1 MVTIRRAT
9 EADAA
14 ALAALAEHT
23 FRDTF
28 AGENSREDMQIHCA
42 KSYSAELQ
50 LREVLDPQRVTL
62 LAEVDGSLAGF
73 AQLLLRSATHSLS
86 SDNPSE
92 LNRLYVLSKW
102 HGLGV
107 ARDLMGAVLSTAA
120 RKKSGHVWLGVW
132 ERNEKAIA
140 FYRKFGFV
148 VIGAHDFVLGTDAQR
163 DLVMAV
169 QVNAPSSFA

>member
-1 MVTIRRAT
+1 MVNIRRAT

-28 AGENSREDMQIHCA
+28 AGENSRKDMDIHCA
-42 KSYSAELQ
+42 KSYSTQIQ
-50 LREVLDPQRVTL
+50 LRELLDPQRVTF
-62 LAEVDGSLAGF
+62 LAEVEGSLAGF
-73 AQLLLRSATHSLS
+73 AQVLLRSTTKSLK

-92 LNRLYVLSKW
+92 LNRLYVLRQW
-102 HGLGV
+102 HGRDV
-107 ARDLMGAVLSTAA
+107 ARALMSAVLSMAA
-120 RKKSGHVWLGVW
+120 QGKSGHVWLGVW

-140 FYRKFGFV
+140 FYRKFGFA
-148 VIGAHDFVLGTDAQR
+148 VIGGHDFVLGTDAQR

-169 QVNAPSSFA
+169 KIDAPSTAA